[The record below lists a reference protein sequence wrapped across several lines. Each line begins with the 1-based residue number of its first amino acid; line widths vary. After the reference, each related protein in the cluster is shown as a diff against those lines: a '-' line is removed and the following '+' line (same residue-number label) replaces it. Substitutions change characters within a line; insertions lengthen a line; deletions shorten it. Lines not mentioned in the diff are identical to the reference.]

1 MVAPENGVGAEES
14 AARTG
19 GRTLLWVAAAVGLG
33 VLVYLNALGNPFVY
47 DDHRLILENGSL
59 AHLADLRGIVLHDLT
74 RPLTNLSYALD
85 FAVWGTR
92 PFGFHLTNL
101 LLHLLNVVLLFRVAL
116 RMADPSGRPTVVAA
130 VAATLFAVHPMLTE
144 SVGYV
149 SSRTEILCAAFFLP
163 AFLCG
168 RRWLGG
174 FGARWGVLTLVFWI
188 LAVLSK
194 EVAVMLPF
202 VLAAGALFFPSRL
215 AVRGAHG
222 P

>member
-1 MVAPENGVGAEES
+1 
-14 AARTG
+14 
-19 GRTLLWVAAAVGLG
+19 
-33 VLVYLNALGNPFVY
+33 LGNPFVY
-47 DDHRLILENGSL
+47 DDHRLVLENGSL

-92 PFGFHLTNL
+92 PFGFHLTNV

-116 RMADPSGRPTVVAA
+116 GMADPSGRPTVVAA

-149 SSRTEILCAAFFLP
+149 SSRSEILCAAFFLP

-168 RRWLGG
+168 RQWLGG
-174 FGARWGVLTLVFWI
+174 LGARWG
-188 LAVLSK
+188 
-194 EVAVMLPF
+194 
-202 VLAAGALFFPSRL
+202 AL
-215 AVRGAHG
+215 
-222 P
+222 